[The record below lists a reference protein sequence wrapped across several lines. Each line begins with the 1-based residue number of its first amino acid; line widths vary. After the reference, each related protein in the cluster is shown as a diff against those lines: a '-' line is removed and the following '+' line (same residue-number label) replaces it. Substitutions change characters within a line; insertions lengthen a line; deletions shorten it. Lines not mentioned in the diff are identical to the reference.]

1 MNLYVASCPCP
12 KKASKRRK
20 KRSRHR
26 TKRLGVKFLAQTYF
40 FYAISDGE
48 KREYTH
54 EDQIPGYGIQ
64 SIPSPKMISYRQ
76 VFVNGVLQPRTLY
89 HIREGALTLT
99 SEDVPE
105 KGVPI
110 IVQSVRIYR

>member
-1 MNLYVASCPCP
+1 M
-12 KKASKRRK
+12 
-20 KRSRHR
+20 
-26 TKRLGVKFLAQTYF
+26 AQTYF
-40 FYAISDGE
+40 FYTISDGE
-48 KREYTH
+48 KRTYTD
-54 EDQIPGYGIQ
+54 EDQIPDYGMQ
-64 SIPSPKMISYRQ
+64 SIPSPKVVSYRQ

-89 HIREGALTLT
+89 RIREGSLTLT